1 MMGIVFTEFFDM
13 VEHRHGLRMSE
24 QLLDAVA
31 PANEGAYTA
40 VGNYDHQDMMRYV
53 AELARDTGR
62 SVDMILAEFGEYLFE
77 VFVRRYPGLIESA
90 GSAIEFLGSVEA
102 FIHVEVVKLYP
113 DAELPHFEYPVREQ
127 GRLVMV
133 YRSSRS
139 LAPFA
144 LGLIRGCIAH
154 FGDALE
160 VRMTDLSEQGTRAR
174 FEITPVA

>member
-13 VEHRHGLRMSE
+13 VELRHGLRMSE

-40 VGNYDHQDMMRYV
+40 VGNYDHHDMVKYV
-53 AELARDTGR
+53 TELARDTGR
-62 SVDMILAEFGEYLFE
+62 PVDAILVEFGEYLFG
-77 VFVRRYPGLIESA
+77 VFARRYPALIESA
-90 GSAIEFLGSVEA
+90 GSAIEFLGSVDA

-113 DAELPHFEYPVREQ
+113 DAELPHFEYPVREPD
-127 GRLVMV
+127 RLVMI
-133 YRSSRS
+133 YRSTRP

-154 FGDALE
+154 FGDDLE
-160 VRMTDLSEQGTRAR
+160 VRVTDLAEQGTCAR